1 MRVLDKQPHQL
12 IPSLLAA
19 ADVLTVVRPSDMV
32 TEFSFP
38 SKLPEYAALGKA
50 LIVSRVSDI
59 GSYIKDGVN
68 GLVVPPADEDALV
81 NALHKLSDPE
91 VRRRLGREARL
102 LAEERFA
109 LDILGRALYDFVNAR
124 IA

>member
-1 MRVLDKQPHQL
+1 VGNTKWDT
-12 IPSLLAA
+12 LLA
-19 ADVLTVVRPSDMV
+19 
-32 TEFSFP
+32 
-38 SKLPEYAALGKA
+38 
-50 LIVSRVSDI
+50 
-59 GSYIKDGVN
+59 
-68 GLVVPPADEDALV
+68 
-81 NALHKLSDPE
+81 DPE